1 MDDVSIGQL
10 VAHRV
15 MGIGRVVYLADRA
28 AGVLFVRHGVEV
40 EKEIAL
46 DWLEAAPGD
55 AVLPPIEA
63 VQSVKD
69 PGRRRDG
76 RIWTDSE
83 LAVLVAA
90 FFRNDFSAGDDEHVE
105 NHELAAAL
113 GRSRAAV
120 DRQWRNVADLVEH
133 KKVLHV
139 GSNVADA
146 VSEYA
151 RDPEA
156 GRSRARR
163 AARINAW
170 RVDHLI

>member
-1 MDDVSIGQL
+1 MDEVSIGQL

-15 MGIGRVVYLADRA
+15 LGIGRVVYLADRA

-46 DWLEAAPGD
+46 DWLEPAPGD

-63 VQSVKD
+63 RSVKD
-69 PGRRRDG
+69 PQRQRDG

-105 NHELAAAL
+105 NHELAEAF

-120 DRQWRNVADLVEH
+120 DRQWRNVADIVEH

-139 GSNVADA
+139 GSNVAEA
-146 VSEYA
+146 VREYA
-151 RDPEA
+151 RDPGA
-156 GRSRARR
+156 GRARARR
-163 AARINAW
+163 AARMNSW